1 MADYLLDTC
10 AAIWLMNGDPLQD
23 PAETELP
30 LALERNG
37 RLVVS
42 PITAWEIAILSEKKR
57 ILLTLRPEIWF
68 RKLCGLPGV
77 RLADLSPSVLI
88 ASTTLPGEPPADP
101 ADRILIATA
110 REFDYTLVTRDG
122 QILNYAISGHVRAM
136 AC

>member
-1 MADYLLDTC
+1 MTDYLLDTC
-10 AAIWLMNGDPLQD
+10 ASIWLMNGDPLQD

-57 ILLTLRPEIWF
+57 ILLTLRPEVWF

-77 RLADLSPSVLI
+77 SLADLSPSVLI

-101 ADRILIATA
+101 ADRILLATA
-110 REFDYTLVTRDG
+110 REFDYTLVTRDR
-122 QILNYAISGHVRAM
+122 QILDYALSGHVRAM

>member
-1 MADYLLDTC
+1 MTDYLLDTC

-57 ILLTLRPEIWF
+57 ILLTLRPEVWF

>member
-1 MADYLLDTC
+1 
-10 AAIWLMNGDPLQD
+10 MNGDPLQD

-57 ILLTLRPEIWF
+57 ILLTLRPEVWF

-122 QILNYAISGHVRAM
+122 QILNYATSGHIRAM

>member
-1 MADYLLDTC
+1 MTDYLLDTC

-57 ILLTLRPEIWF
+57 ILLTLRPEVWF

-110 REFDYTLVTRDG
+110 REFDYTLVTRDR
-122 QILNYAISGHVRAM
+122 QLLDYALSGHVRAM

>member
-1 MADYLLDTC
+1 MTDYLLDTC
-10 AAIWLMNGDPLQD
+10 ATIWLMNGDPLQD

-57 ILLTLRPEIWF
+57 ILLTLRPEVWF

-122 QILNYAISGHVRAM
+122 QILDYASSGHLRAM

>member
-1 MADYLLDTC
+1 MTDYLLDTC

-23 PAETELP
+23 PAGTELP

-57 ILLTLRPEIWF
+57 ILLTLRPEVWF

>member
-1 MADYLLDTC
+1 MTDYLLDTC

-30 LALERNG
+30 LALERNE

-42 PITAWEIAILSEKKR
+42 PITAWEIATLSAKKR
-57 ILLTLRPEIWF
+57 ILLTLRPEVWF

-77 RLADLSPSVLI
+77 SLADLPPSVLI
-88 ASTTLPGEPPADP
+88 ASTTLPGKPPTDP
-101 ADRILIATA
+101 ADRILLATA
-110 REFDYTLVTRDG
+110 REFDYTLVTRDR
-122 QILNYAISGHVRAM
+122 QILDYALSGHVRAM

>member
-1 MADYLLDTC
+1 MADHLLDTC

>member
-1 MADYLLDTC
+1 MTEYLLDTC
-10 AAIWLMNGDPLQD
+10 AAIWLMNGDPLRD

-42 PITAWEIAILSEKKR
+42 PISAWEIAILSEKKR
-57 ILLTLRPEIWF
+57 ILLTLRPEVWF

-110 REFDYTLVTRDG
+110 REFDYTLVTRDR

>member
-23 PAETELP
+23 PAATELP

-42 PITAWEIAILSEKKR
+42 PITAWEIATLSAKKR
-57 ILLTLRPEIWF
+57 ILLTLRPEVWF
-68 RKLCGLPGV
+68 RKLCDIPGV
-77 RLADLSPSVLI
+77 TLADLPPSVFI
-88 ASTTLPGEPPADP
+88 ASTTLPGELPGDP

-110 REFDYTLVTRDG
+110 REFDYTLVTRDR

>member
-1 MADYLLDTC
+1 MTDYLLDTC

-57 ILLTLRPEIWF
+57 ILLTLRPEVWF
-68 RKLCGLPGV
+68 RKLCGLPRV

-110 REFDYTLVTRDG
+110 REFDYTLVTRDR